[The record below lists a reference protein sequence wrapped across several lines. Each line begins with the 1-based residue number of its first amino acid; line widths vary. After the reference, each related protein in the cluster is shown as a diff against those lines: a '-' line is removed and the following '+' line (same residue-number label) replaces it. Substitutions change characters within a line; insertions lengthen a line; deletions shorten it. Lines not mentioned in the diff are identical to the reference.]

1 MLFIHENFINELYSI
16 VHRWELLYQSN
27 MFGTVILFLARLI
40 DPVKKE
46 SIIRIIDVQLVFMKE
61 GCKNETSYM
70 E

>member
-1 MLFIHENFINELYSI
+1 M
-16 VHRWELLYQSN
+16 LYQSN